1 MVYLNEIIDD
11 LHAIAKENGGVFG
24 DFKVSEISFVEKEEL
39 VCLVNNCEVPV
50 RVYPDGT
57 LQMHAHDFK
66 SDRTKAL
73 AQKVQQ
79 RYEEKLALETGAE
92 IKC

>member
-11 LHAIAKENGGVFG
+11 LHAIAKENGGFFG
-24 DFKVSEISFVEKEEL
+24 DFKVSEISFVEKDEEL

-66 SDRTKAL
+66 SASTIAL

-79 RYEEKLALETGAE
+79 RYEEKRN
-92 IKC
+92 